1 MQKDNNKIK
10 ENTCIWNWIEK
21 HSNVLFFLII
31 TIIAIIIRILL
42 IKYPSGDYNMFLKPW
57 FNELKQNGG
66 LRGLAKEIGNY
77 TPPYMTLLALLTYL
91 PINSLISIKIV
102 SIIFDFIGGYA
113 ILKIVEELLSEKKY
127 KKKIGLLFY
136 TIYLFL
142 PTVILNSSYWGQS
155 DSIYTA
161 FIYLSLLFLIKKN
174 YLKGMIFYSIAFSFK
189 FQAVLIL
196 PLYILMYI
204 SERKIKLKYF
214 LLIPLTI
221 IILSIPKI
229 IYSHDIFYC
238 FQVYINQSNTYNN
251 YITLNFPNFYSIFL
265 LGYEQN
271 NPNLIKTPFE
281 ELSMIGILGTLV
293 IFITIAFFVYYKKIK
308 FDKKAIIEF
317 GLLSVLIAIFFLPQ
331 MHERYL
337 FMGSGLSLLYLL
349 LNKEK
354 YYIPIGIEL
363 ISLNGYMYLLFGGFA
378 VNLSLLSITYLVIL
392 TLYSKDMIKKY
403 FKLT

>member
-21 HSNVLFFLII
+21 HSNILFFLII